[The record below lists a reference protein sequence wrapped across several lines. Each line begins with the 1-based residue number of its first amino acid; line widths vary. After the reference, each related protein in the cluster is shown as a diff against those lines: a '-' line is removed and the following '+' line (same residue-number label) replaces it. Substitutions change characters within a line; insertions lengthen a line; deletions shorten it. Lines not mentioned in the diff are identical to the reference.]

1 MAHHPGMELDTTA
14 AMAICAL
21 GALMGYQYGNQLKR
35 AAQRAAAYCLP
46 GRRS

>member
-1 MAHHPGMELDTTA
+1 MELDTTA

-21 GALMGYQYGNQLKR
+21 GALMGYQYGEQLKR
-35 AAQRAAAYCLP
+35 AAQRAVAYCRP